1 MISMKKAIA
10 TNNAPAAIGPYAQ
23 GIDTGSFVFT
33 SGQIPIN
40 PQTGEIPEG
49 IVEQTKQSLNNVKA
63 ILEEAGLNMNNVVK
77 ATVFL
82 KNMNDF
88 TEMNK
93 VYESFFTDYPARSA
107 VEVARLPKD
116 VLVEV
121 EVITIR

>member
-1 MISMKKAIA
+1 MKKAIA

>member
-1 MISMKKAIA
+1 MKKAIA
-10 TNNAPAAIGPYAQ
+10 TNNAPSAIGPYAQ
-23 GIDTGSFVFT
+23 GIDTGSFIFT

-63 ILEEAGLNMNNVVK
+63 ILEEAGLTMNNVVK
-77 ATVFL
+77 STVFL

-121 EVITIR
+121 EVIAIR

>member
-121 EVITIR
+121 EVIAIR

>member
-1 MISMKKAIA
+1 MKKAIA

-23 GIDTGSFVFT
+23 GIDTGSFIFT

-63 ILEEAGLNMNNVVK
+63 ILEEAGLTMNNVVK

-121 EVITIR
+121 EVIAIR

>member
-23 GIDTGSFVFT
+23 GIDTGSFIFT

-63 ILEEAGLNMNNVVK
+63 ILEEAGLTMNNVVK

-121 EVITIR
+121 EVIAIR

>member
-23 GIDTGSFVFT
+23 GIDTGSFIFT

>member
-1 MISMKKAIA
+1 MKKAIA

-121 EVITIR
+121 EVIAIR

>member
-1 MISMKKAIA
+1 MKKAIA

-23 GIDTGSFVFT
+23 GIDTGSFIFT

-63 ILEEAGLNMNNVVK
+63 ILEEAGLTMNNVVK

-93 VYESFFTDYPARSA
+93 VYESFFTDYPARCA

-121 EVITIR
+121 EVIAIR